1 MLPSQYLVVQI
12 TEVWCYKLLM
22 LKPLVLTNTAKTI
35 LINLQNPSG
44 EVAFKSLHL
53 ELGYAKSPLI
63 DRISDLHKDIPVT
76 MIYGAQSWMD
86 PTNGYRVQ
94 VTLKF

>member
-1 MLPSQYLVVQI
+1 MLSAENYILNPSLF
-12 TEVWCYKLLM
+12 TH
-22 LKPLVLTNTAKTI
+22 
-35 LINLQNPSG
+35 LQNPSG

-53 ELGYAKSPLI
+53 EMGYAQSPLI
-63 DRISDLHKDIPVT
+63 DRISDLDRDIPVT

-94 VTLKF
+94 VIGILFNFRLSGH